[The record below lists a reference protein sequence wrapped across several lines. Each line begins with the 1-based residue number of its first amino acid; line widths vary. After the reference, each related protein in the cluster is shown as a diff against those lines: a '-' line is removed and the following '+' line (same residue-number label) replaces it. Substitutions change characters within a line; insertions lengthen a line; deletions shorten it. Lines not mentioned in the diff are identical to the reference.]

1 MKNVF
6 YNQVVLE
13 SEKKIISL
21 LKIPSII
28 LMENAGKNSASF
40 IFKFSQEKGIKN
52 IYILTGKGNN
62 AGDGFVISR
71 HLANIGLNVNVI
83 MLYNESFLKGD
94 ALTNY
99 NILRNYNSPK
109 IFIYKVSNLK
119 ELKKY
124 LKTSNALFIDAVFGI
139 GFNGELEKRFKE
151 IFHYINAIRDR
162 KIIAIDIVSGL
173 DDNYDNKD
181 CLNADVTLS
190 MGVKK
195 YSTLFNLG
203 KLKSGIVNPVNIGI
217 SSNVF
222 DKYNKDRIFEI
233 EAGDIMGQLPKRDRN
248 SHKYT
253 AGKSFILAGS
263 PGFTG
268 AAYLSSLSAL
278 RTGSGAVILGVPKSL
293 NNILETKTT
302 EVITSPLPDTT
313 DKTFSLDAYSKIL
326 EKIKWANVTLLGP
339 GIGRNPE
346 TIKLILKILAN
357 SISNFVIDADGLFA
371 IKDKPEILRIN
382 PGRIILTP
390 HYGEFSN
397 LTGLSI
403 NEIKKD
409 LVNVSKSF
417 AKKFKVILVLKNAPT
432 IITDGDYF
440 YINSTGKENLAS
452 IGTGDVLSG
461 IITSL
466 YSQTKNPL
474 RSAILGVYI
483 HGRCGDE
490 LYNEYGGNSTLAGD
504 LISKIPSVK
513 RGLS

>member
-1 MKNVF
+1 MKSVF
-6 YNQVVLE
+6 NNQSVLE
-13 SEKKIISL
+13 AEKKIISSL
-21 LKIPSII
+21 NIPSVI

-40 IFKFSQEKGIKN
+40 IFKFSQGKGIKN

-62 AGDGFVISR
+62 AGDGFVIAR
-71 HLANIGLNVNVI
+71 HLANIGLDVNII
-83 MLYNESFLKGD
+83 MLYDESYLKGD
-94 ALTNY
+94 ALLNY
-99 NILRNYNSPK
+99 NILKNFGSPK
-109 IFIYKVSNLK
+109 IIINKVKNLK
-119 ELKKY
+119 DLKKY
-124 LKTSNALFIDAVFGI
+124 LRTSNALFIDAVFGI
-139 GFNGELEKRFKE
+139 GFSGELEKKFKE
-151 IFHYINAIRDR
+151 IFHYINAIRNR
-162 KIIAIDIVSGL
+162 RIIAVDIVSGL
-173 DDNYDNKD
+173 DENYDLKD

-195 YSTLFNLG
+195 YSTLFNQG
-203 KLKSGIVNPVNIGI
+203 RLKSGGINLVNIGI
-217 SSNVF
+217 NSEAF

-233 EAGDIMGQLPKRDRN
+233 ESSDITGQLPERSKN

-278 RTGSGAVILGVPKSL
+278 RTGSGAVMLGVPESL
-293 NNILETKTT
+293 NNILEIKTT
-302 EVITSPLPDTT
+302 EVITHPLPEST
-313 DKTFSLDAYSKIL
+313 DKTISSEAYSQIV

-339 GIGRNPE
+339 GIGRNSD
-346 TIKLILKILAN
+346 TIKLTLKILTN
-357 SISNFVIDADGLFA
+357 SKSNFVIDADGLFA
-371 IKDKPEILRIN
+371 IKEKPEVLKLN
-382 PGRIILTP
+382 PGRTILTP

-403 NEIKKD
+403 DEIKKD
-409 LVNVSKSF
+409 LLNVSKSF

-440 YINSTGKENLAS
+440 YINSTGKENLAT

-466 YSQTKNPL
+466 YSQTNNPL

-483 HGRCGDE
+483 HGCCGDE
-490 LYNEYGGNSTLAGD
+490 LYNEYGSNSTLAGD

-513 RGLS
+513 LSLS